1 MQSWMNF
8 FISGFQ
14 SVIRLVESWQ
24 IFGVSVLGLIAAFFI
39 MEVTLR
45 ALLYKA

>member
-1 MQSWMNF
+1 MQEWMNF

-14 SVIRLVESWQ
+14 SVIRMLESWQ
-24 IFGVSVLGLIAAFFI
+24 VFGVSVIAILVGCFI